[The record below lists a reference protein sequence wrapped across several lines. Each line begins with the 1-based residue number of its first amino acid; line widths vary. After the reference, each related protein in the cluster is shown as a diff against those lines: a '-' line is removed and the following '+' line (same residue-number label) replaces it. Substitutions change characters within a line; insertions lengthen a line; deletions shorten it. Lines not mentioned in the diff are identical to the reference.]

1 MAEPTP
7 LRALEGPSLT
17 IVEERPLLSILRLHN
32 ASEATVQSLG
42 LALQLDW
49 PSAVNTLA
57 GNAEI
62 EVCCVGPREWVVI
75 GLAHEALCDRLNG
88 ALDGTLH
95 HVADMSGAWTRW
107 RIRGDEAPLL
117 LAKGCSLDLS
127 AMRAGQDCARILLGQ
142 FNILLERHQAE
153 WALYAERA
161 LADQAWAWLERA
173 GQEFAGEKVS

>member
-1 MAEPTP
+1 MVEPRW
-7 LRALEGPSLT
+7 LRTLEGPSLT
-17 IVEERPLLSILRLHN
+17 IVEDRPFLSILRLHN
-32 ASEATVQSLG
+32 VSEAGVRNLG

-49 PSAVNTLA
+49 PSALSTLA
-57 GNAEI
+57 GNGEV
-62 EVCCVGPREWVVI
+62 EVCCVGPHEWVVI

-107 RIRGDEAPLL
+107 RIRGGEAPSL

-127 AMRAGQDCARILLGQ
+127 AMRAGQDCARTLLGQ
-142 FNILLERHQAE
+142 FNVLLERHHAE

-161 LADQAWAWLERA
+161 LSDQVWAWLERA
-173 GQEFAGEKVS
+173 GQEFAG